1 MDTCRNE
8 QKIVDVHSADELL
21 GEYINS
27 LLSVHR
33 ERTIGCEAEHHQ
45 AEYIIRFLLPAI
57 VYRMRRLR
65 RSVLTA
71 NEVYKAVRSS
81 FNMLTQKSFLRS
93 FPQYVGRSKLIKGQ
107 AKTPEEWFNNAVS
120 IMLCDKFTLLYCD
133 GYGNYML
140 SHQNF
145 YDYFIREYNIK
156 NKKLSTLKIKL
167 ALPYMAAV
175 CLVIALFTFTFIKM
189 AAQITVSYPRTLQQ
203 KYITENAMTAAAE
216 SLGRLGVLI
225 KNDTAVLDSYTEGY
239 KEFINVYTR
248 NRSVNNTLV
257 SNELYTEDKSR
268 QFVPPGS
275 PVPLGIL
282 SDLLNSTKDY
292 NTWSCIMFENLN
304 TVLSDES
311 KYPQKD
317 RLDIIAL
324 YKQYTEVH
332 PVRVFFLHCSMAV
345 LQAPFL
351 YSTGLCNF

>member
-1 MDTCRNE
+1 
-8 QKIVDVHSADELL
+8 
-21 GEYINS
+21 
-27 LLSVHR
+27 
-33 ERTIGCEAEHHQ
+33 
-45 AEYIIRFLLPAI
+45 
-57 VYRMRRLR
+57 
-65 RSVLTA
+65 
-71 NEVYKAVRSS
+71 
-81 FNMLTQKSFLRS
+81 
-93 FPQYVGRSKLIKGQ
+93 
-107 AKTPEEWFNNAVS
+107 
-120 IMLCDKFTLLYCD
+120 MLCDKFALLYCD

-156 NKKLSTLKIKL
+156 NTKLSALKIKL

-175 CLVIALFTFTFIKM
+175 CLVIVLFTFAFIKM

-324 YKQYTEVH
+324 YKQYLKSYTNLCYIKMELVILPLNSEGRKPVLDALPYIAVFGDEFTSHPFVNNKAELESALKTEN
-332 PVRVFFLHCSMAV
+332 VR
-345 LQAPFL
+345 LQDISGKL
-351 YSTGLCNF
+351 KSYGMKGE